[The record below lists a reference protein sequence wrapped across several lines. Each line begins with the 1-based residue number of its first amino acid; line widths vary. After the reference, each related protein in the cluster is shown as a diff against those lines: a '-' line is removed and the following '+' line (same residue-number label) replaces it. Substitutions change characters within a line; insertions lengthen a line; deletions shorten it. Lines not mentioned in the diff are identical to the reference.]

1 MDKKEDYSIITQ
13 SIVRF
18 INNIY
23 KISKYGYN
31 VIPLL
36 LIITSIVFIFLYTY
50 HSLYRVNRKLFIPN
64 KNVEYAFD
72 SKRNIPK
79 IVFYVITIVVIL
91 GLLILYFKI
100 DNFDKKDL
108 FASPLAIYFLA
119 LCPIIFVLAVIGF
132 FIFQSK
138 IITFADSK
146 DMKNGI
152 LACGIIIYF
161 CIFNMFIY
169 SNKKIDFNESL
180 MYIFGF
186 FIVFTI
192 IHFIYLLSMANT
204 LTIQMR
210 SDKFD
215 TLSKIC
221 LLGKK
226 NTIETIPYK
235 KGKKKCECVD
245 ESFKCLVENYDSFIS
260 NFSNIE
266 EQEHFSLFNKN
277 QESGSMESVKAD
289 ANKIPEEEY
298 IKNIFEDNIFKNNM
312 IAEEEDN
319 MIAQEED
326 KIGEDLKYMYDVP
339 IEYYNNNTQQYEDLC
354 IRDFYYLGSYYSY
367 LASSPENGTPS
378 LDALKGVLQDFNCR
392 IIHLDI
398 YSSLPDAP
406 YSSAANPI
414 VKCEKMNTD
423 AKGLQL
429 EDCLKLINKYAWNDN
444 EKSLPLFLYLRFRN
458 VKKNKYIYQ
467 KTYQYI
473 DEYLGKYLV
482 DKIYGFNERN
492 HLFPISGMP
501 MKEAFG
507 KAIILTNIYP
517 TYTILDEIINCNV
530 EDKLSSIKM
539 NEFKKDYI
547 IYDERGL
554 LIDYTKDDLIKNNR
568 KNINFYYTL
577 PNSSYK
583 DDAKSQSK
591 AGLFNPNFNEI
602 AKYGGQSALNYVYV
616 PDNNIE
622 NTLKFFKSYPKE
634 IILKAPFLRFKN
646 VKEEIVTPPST
657 NDLTAP
663 TETKA
668 AISTLVSYNP
678 TFG

>member
-1 MDKKEDYSIITQ
+1 MDNLIKKPDYSIITQ
-13 SIVRF
+13 NIVIF
-18 INNIY
+18 INKIY
-23 KISKYGYN
+23 KYSSQIYKG
-31 VIPLL
+31 IPLL
-36 LIITSIVFIFLYTY
+36 LIITSIIFIFLYTY
-50 HSLYRVNRKLFIPN
+50 HSLYRVNRKLFLPN
-64 KNVEYAFD
+64 KEAERAFD
-72 SKRNIPK
+72 NTRKIPK
-79 IVFYVITIVVIL
+79 IVFYIITSIIIL
-91 GLLILYFKI
+91 GLFIIYFKI
-100 DNFDKKDL
+100 KNKDKGEL
-108 FASPLAIYFLA
+108 FTTPLAIYFLA
-119 LCPIIFVLAVIGF
+119 LCPIIFVLAVVGF

-186 FIVFTI
+186 LIVFTM
-192 IHFIYLLSMANT
+192 IHFMYLLSMANT
-204 LTIQMR
+204 LTIQMS

-226 NTIETIPYK
+226 NTIETTPYK
-235 KGKKKCECVD
+235 KGKKKCECID
-245 ESFKCLVENYDSFIS
+245 ESFKCLIENYDSFIS
-260 NFSNIE
+260 NFSGV
-266 EQEHFSLFNKN
+266 EHFSLFGNDT
-277 QESGSMESVKAD
+277 QPASMESVKAN
-289 ANKIPEEEY
+289 ANKIPEEER
-298 IKNIFEDNIFKNNM
+298 IENVIKNNM
-312 IAEEEDN
+312 INVIKNNMISEEE
-319 MIAQEED
+319 EEE
-326 KIGEDLKYMYDVP
+326 KSGEDLKYMYDVP
-339 IEYYNNNTQQYEDLC
+339 IQYYNNNTEQFEDLC

-367 LASSPENGTPS
+367 LASSPEYGTPS
-378 LDALKGVLQDFNCR
+378 LEALKGVINDFNCR

-406 YSSAANPI
+406 YSSSANPV
-414 VKCEKMNTD
+414 VKCEKMSSD
-423 AKGLQL
+423 GKPLLL
-429 EDCLKLINKYAWNDN
+429 EDCLKIINKYAWNDN
-444 EKSLPLFLYLRFRN
+444 EKSLPLFLYLRFSIVN
-458 VKKNKYIYQ
+458 NKYIYQ

-492 HLFPISGMP
+492 HMFPVSGLP

-507 KAIILTNIYP
+507 KALILTNIYP

-530 EDKLSSIKM
+530 EDKMSSIKIK
-539 NEFKKDYI
+539 EFKKDYI

-554 LIDYTKDDLIKNNR
+554 LIDYTKNDLIVDNR

-577 PNSSYK
+577 PNNSYK

-616 PDNNIE
+616 PDNNME
-622 NTLKFFKSYPKE
+622 STLKFFKLNPRE
-634 IILKAPFLRFKN
+634 IILKAPFLRFMN
-646 VKEEIVTPPST
+646 VKEEVVTPSVS
-657 NDLTAP
+657 NDLTPP
-663 TETKA
+663 TETQG
-668 AISTLVSYNP
+668 AISELVSYNP

>member
-1 MDKKEDYSIITQ
+1 MDKKGDYSIITQ
-13 SIVRF
+13 SIIKY
-18 INNIY
+18 INQIY
-23 KISKYGYN
+23 KLSLYGYEI
-31 VIPLL
+31 IPLL
-36 LIITSIVFIFLYTY
+36 LIITSIIFIFLYTY
-50 HSLYRVNRKLFIPN
+50 HSLYRVNRKLFLPN
-64 KNVEYAFD
+64 EKVEYAFD

-79 IVFYVITIVVIL
+79 IVFYVITSITIL
-91 GLLILYFKI
+91 GLFVIYYKI
-100 DNFDKKDL
+100 KNKDKGDL
-108 FASPLAIYFLA
+108 FTSPLALYFLA
-119 LCPIIFVLAVIGF
+119 LCPIIFVLAVVGF

-169 SNKKIDFNESL
+169 SNKKIEFNESL

-186 FIVFTI
+186 LIVFTM
-192 IHFIYLLSMANT
+192 IHFMYLLSMANT
-204 LTIQMR
+204 LTIQMS

-226 NTIETIPYK
+226 NNIETTPYK

-245 ESFKCLVENYDSFIS
+245 ESFQCLVENYDSFIS
-260 NFSNIE
+260 NFSE
-266 EQEHFSLFNKN
+266 VEHFSLFGGNN
-277 QESGSMESVKAD
+277 QSSSMEAVKSD
-289 ANKIPEEEY
+289 INKIPEEEY
-298 IKNIFEDNIFKNNM
+298 IKNVVNEITT
-312 IAEEEDN
+312 EEE
-319 MIAQEED
+319 E
-326 KIGEDLKYMYDVP
+326 KIGEDLKYMYDIP
-339 IEYYNNNTQQYEDLC
+339 IQYYNNKTEQFEDLC

-367 LASSPENGTPS
+367 LASSPEHGTPS
-378 LDALKGVLQDFNCR
+378 LDALKGVINDFHCR

-406 YSSAANPI
+406 YSSSANP
-414 VKCEKMNTD
+414 VVRCKNMSADGKVL
-423 AKGLQL
+423 KL
-429 EDCLKLINKYAWNDN
+429 EDCLKLISKYAWNEN
-444 EKSLPLFLYLRFRN
+444 EKSLPLFLYLRFN
-458 VKKNKYIYQ
+458 DMNNKYIYQ

-492 HLFPISGMP
+492 HLFPVSSLP

-507 KAIILTNIYP
+507 KALILTNVYP

-530 EDKLSSIKM
+530 EDKLSSIKLK
-539 NEFKKDYI
+539 EFKKDYVV
-547 IYDERGL
+547 YDERGL
-554 LIDYTKDDLIKNNR
+554 LIDYTKNDLITDNR

-577 PNSSYK
+577 PNESYK

-616 PDNNIE
+616 PDNNMN
-622 NTLKFFKSYPKE
+622 NTLRFFKMYPRE
-634 IILKAPFLRFKN
+634 IIL
-646 VKEEIVTPPST
+646 
-657 NDLTAP
+657 
-663 TETKA
+663 
-668 AISTLVSYNP
+668 
-678 TFG
+678 

>member
-1 MDKKEDYSIITQ
+1 MDKKEDYSVITQ
-13 SIVRF
+13 SIVKF
-18 INNIY
+18 INSIY
-23 KISKYGYN
+23 KICTYGYN

-36 LIITSIVFIFLYTY
+36 LIITSIIFIFLYTY
-50 HSLYRVNRKLFIPN
+50 HSLYRVNRKLFLSTKKIE
-64 KNVEYAFD
+64 KAFD
-72 SKRNIPK
+72 STRNIPK
-79 IVFYVITIVVIL
+79 IVFYVITCLIIL
-91 GLLILYFKI
+91 ALLIIYFKI
-100 DNFDKKDL
+100 NKMDKKDL
-108 FASPLAIYFLA
+108 FTTPLAIYFLA
-119 LCPIIFVLAVIGF
+119 LCPVVFVLAVVGF

-192 IHFIYLLSMANT
+192 IHFMYLLSMANT
-204 LTIQMR
+204 LSIQMR

-226 NTIETIPYK
+226 NTIETSPYK

-260 NFSNIE
+260 NFSNVE
-266 EQEHFSLFNKN
+266 EHFSLFGNN
-277 QESGSMESVKAD
+277 QTSSTSIESVKAD

-298 IKNIFEDNIFKNNM
+298 IENVLINNI
-312 IAEEEDN
+312 IAEEESQDVR
-319 MIAQEED
+319 ED
-326 KIGEDLKYMYDVP
+326 KKISEDLKYMYDVP
-339 IEYYNNNTQQYEDLC
+339 IQYYNNNTQQFEDLC

-378 LDALKGVLQDFNCR
+378 LDALKGVINDFNCR

-398 YSSLPDAP
+398 YSSLPDAL

-414 VKCEKMNTD
+414 VRCEKMNGD
-423 AKGLQL
+423 AKPLKL
-429 EDCLKLINKYAWNDN
+429 EDCLKIINKYAWNDN
-444 EKSLPLFLYLRFRN
+444 EKSLPLFLYLRFN
-458 VKKNKYIYQ
+458 DKNNKYIYQ

-492 HLFPISGMP
+492 HLFPISGLP
-501 MKEAFG
+501 IKEAFG
-507 KAIILTNIYP
+507 KALILTNVYP
-517 TYTILDEIINCNV
+517 TYTILDEIINCNI

-539 NEFKKDYI
+539 KEFKKDYI
-547 IYDERGL
+547 IYDDRGL
-554 LIDYTKDDLIKNNR
+554 LIDYTKNELITDNR
-568 KNINFYYTL
+568 KNINFFYTL
-577 PNSSYK
+577 PNNSFK
-583 DDAKSQSK
+583 DDAKTQSK
-591 AGLFNPNFNEI
+591 AGLFNPNFNEV
-602 AKYGGQSALNYVYV
+602 AKYGGQSALMYVYV
-616 PDNNIE
+616 PDNNME
-622 NTLKFFKSYPKE
+622 NALKFFKEYPKE

-646 VKEEIVTPPST
+646 IKEEVVEPPAT
-657 NDLTAP
+657 NDLTPP
-663 TETKA
+663 TETQG
-668 AISTLVSYNP
+668 AISSLVSYNP

>member
-1 MDKKEDYSIITQ
+1 MDNLIKKPDYSIITHN
-13 SIVRF
+13 IVIF
-18 INNIY
+18 INKIY
-23 KISKYGYN
+23 KYSSQIYKG
-31 VIPLL
+31 VPLL
-36 LIITSIVFIFLYTY
+36 LIITSIIFIFLYTY
-50 HSLYRVNRKLFIPN
+50 HSLYRVNRKLFLPN
-64 KNVEYAFD
+64 KEAERAFD
-72 SKRNIPK
+72 STRNIPK
-79 IVFYVITIVVIL
+79 IVFYIITSIIIL
-91 GLLILYFKI
+91 ALFIIYFKI
-100 DNFDKKDL
+100 KNKDKGEL
-108 FASPLAIYFLA
+108 FTTPLAIYFLA
-119 LCPIIFVLAVIGF
+119 LCPIIFVLAVVGF

-152 LACGIIIYF
+152 LACAIIIYF
-161 CIFNMFIY
+161 CLFNMFIY

-186 FIVFTI
+186 LIVFTI
-192 IHFIYLLSMANT
+192 IHFMYLISMANT
-204 LTIQMR
+204 LSIQMS

-226 NTIETIPYK
+226 NTIETFPYK

-245 ESFKCLVENYDSFIS
+245 ESFKCLIENYDSFIS
-260 NFSNIE
+260 NFSGV
-266 EQEHFSLFNKN
+266 EHFSLFGNDT
-277 QESGSMESVKAD
+277 QPTSMESIKAD
-289 ANKIPEEEY
+289 ANKIPEEER
-298 IKNIFEDNIFKNNM
+298 IENVIKNNM
-312 IAEEEDN
+312 INVIKDDIIGEED
-319 MIAQEED
+319 D
-326 KIGEDLKYMYDVP
+326 KDVEDLKYMYDVP
-339 IEYYNNNTQQYEDLC
+339 IQYYNNNTEQFEDLC

-367 LASSPENGTPS
+367 LASSPEYGTPS
-378 LDALKGVLQDFNCR
+378 LEALKGVINDFNCR

-406 YSSAANPI
+406 YSSSANPV
-414 VKCEKMNTD
+414 VKCEKMSSD
-423 AKGLQL
+423 GKALPL
-429 EDCLKLINKYAWNDN
+429 EDCLKIINKYAWNDN
-444 EKSLPLFLYLRFRN
+444 EKSLPLFLYLNFTS
-458 VKKNKYIYQ
+458 VKNNKYIYQ

-492 HLFPISGMP
+492 HMFPVSGLP

-507 KAIILTNIYP
+507 KALILTNIYP

-530 EDKLSSIKM
+530 EDKMSSIKIK
-539 NEFKKDYI
+539 EFKKDYI

-554 LIDYTKDDLIKNNR
+554 LIDYTKNDLIMDNR

-577 PNSSYK
+577 PNSSFK

-616 PDNNIE
+616 PDNNME
-622 NTLKFFKSYPKE
+622 STLKFFKSNPRE
-634 IILKAPFLRFKN
+634 IILKAPFLRFMN
-646 VKEEIVTPPST
+646 VKEEIVTPQVS
-657 NDLTAP
+657 NDLTPP
-663 TETKA
+663 TETQG
-668 AISTLVSYNP
+668 AISELVSYNP

>member
-18 INNIY
+18 INSIY
-23 KISKYGYN
+23 KLCSYGYN
-31 VIPLL
+31 IIPLL
-36 LIITSIVFIFLYTY
+36 LIVTSIIFIFLYTY
-50 HSLYRVNRKLFIPN
+50 HSLYRINRKLFLPN
-64 KNVEYAFD
+64 KDVEYAFD
-72 SKRNIPK
+72 NTRNIPK
-79 IVFYVITIVVIL
+79 IVFYVITSVIIL
-91 GLLILYFKI
+91 TLLIVYFKI
-100 DNFDKKDL
+100 NKLNKNDL
-108 FASPLAIYFLA
+108 FATPLAIYFLA
-119 LCPIIFVLAVIGF
+119 LCPIIFVLAVVGF

-152 LACGIIIYF
+152 LACAIIIYF

-169 SNKKIDFNESL
+169 NNNKIDFNESL

-186 FIVFTI
+186 LIVFTI

-204 LTIQMR
+204 LTIQMN

-226 NTIETIPYK
+226 NTIETTPYK
-235 KGKKKCECVD
+235 KGKKKCECVN
-245 ESFKCLVENYDSFIS
+245 ESFKCLIENYDSFIS
-260 NFSNIE
+260 KFSNIE
-266 EQEHFSLFNKN
+266 EHFSLF
-277 QESGSMESVKAD
+277 GPTSMETVKSD
-289 ANKIPEEEY
+289 ANKIPEEEH
-298 IKNIFEDNIFKNNM
+298 IENVIETNM
-312 IAEEEDN
+312 IAEEDSQ
-319 MIAQEED
+319 QEEKKS
-326 KIGEDLKYMYDVP
+326 KIGEDLKYMYDIP
-339 IEYYNNNTQQYEDLC
+339 IQYYNNNTQQFEDLC

-378 LDALKGVLQDFNCR
+378 LEALKGVINDFNCR

-398 YSSLPDAP
+398 YSSLSDNL
-406 YSSAANPI
+406 YSSVANPI
-414 VKCEKMNTD
+414 VRCDKMNNN
-423 AKGLQL
+423 AEPLKL
-429 EDCLKLINKYAWNDN
+429 EDCLKIINKYAWNDN
-444 EKSLPLFLYLRFRN
+444 EKSLPLFLYLRFN
-458 VKKNKYIYQ
+458 DKSNKYIYQ

-492 HLFPISGMP
+492 HLFPVSSLP

-507 KAIILTNIYP
+507 KALILTNIYP

-530 EDKLSSIKM
+530 EDKLSSIKLK
-539 NEFKKDYI
+539 EFNKDYI
-547 IYDERGL
+547 IYNERGL
-554 LIDYTKDDLIKNNR
+554 LIDYTKNDLITDNR

-577 PNSSYK
+577 PNSSFK

-602 AKYGGQSALNYVYV
+602 AKYGAQSALNYVYV
-616 PDNNIE
+616 PDNNME
-622 NTLKFFKSYPKE
+622 STLKFFKSYPKE
-634 IILKAPFLRFKN
+634 IILKEPFLRFRN
-646 VKEEIVTPPST
+646 IKEEVVIPSVSR
-657 NDLTAP
+657 DLTPP
-663 TETKA
+663 TETKT
-668 AISTLVSYNP
+668 AISELISYNP

>member
-1 MDKKEDYSIITQ
+1 MNKKEDYSTFIINEGSRKSSFITQ

-18 INNIY
+18 INTIY
-23 KISKYGYN
+23 KYSSQLYKG
-31 VIPLL
+31 VPLL
-36 LIITSIVFIFLYTY
+36 LIITTIVFIFLYTY
-50 HSLYRVNRKLFIPN
+50 HSLYRVNRKLFLPN
-64 KNVEYAFD
+64 KDVEYSFD
-72 SKRNIPK
+72 NTRNIPK
-79 IVFYVITIVVIL
+79 IVFYIITIAIIL

-100 DNFDKKDL
+100 DTFDKEGL

-119 LCPIIFVLAVIGF
+119 LCPIIFVLAVVGF

-186 FIVFTI
+186 LIVFTI
-192 IHFIYLLSMANT
+192 IHFMYLLSMANT
-204 LTIQMR
+204 LTIQMN

-226 NTIETIPYK
+226 NNIETIPYK
-235 KGKKKCECVD
+235 KGNKKCECID
-245 ESFKCLVENYDSFIS
+245 ESFKCLIENYDSFIS
-260 NFSNIE
+260 KFSNI
-266 EQEHFSLFNKN
+266 EHFSLFGAN
-277 QESGSMESVKAD
+277 EASGSMESVKAD

-298 IKNIFEDNIFKNNM
+298 IENVIKNNM
-312 IAEEEDN
+312 IIEEEIDDTQ
-319 MIAQEED
+319 I
-326 KIGEDLKYMYDVP
+326 EDLKYMYDVP

-367 LASSPENGTPS
+367 LASSPENGSPS

-406 YSSAANPI
+406 YSSSAQPI
-414 VKCEKMNTD
+414 VRCEKMSGD

-429 EDCLKLINKYAWNDN
+429 EDCLKLVNKYAWNDN
-444 EKSLPLFLYLRFRN
+444 EKSLPLFLYLCFRN

-492 HLFPISGMP
+492 HLFPISGLP

-507 KAIILTNIYP
+507 KAIILTNTYP

-539 NEFKKDYI
+539 NEFKKDYV

-602 AKYGGQSALNYVYV
+602 AKYGGQSALMYVYV
-616 PDNNIE
+616 PDNNME
-622 NTLKFFKSYPKE
+622 STLKFFKSYQRE
-634 IILKAPFLRFKN
+634 IILKAPFLRYKN
-646 VKEEIVTPPST
+646 VKEEVVTPAT
-657 NDLTAP
+657 TDDLTPP